1 MNCIVAADAN
11 WNIGM
16 NGKLLVS
23 IPQDMQYFKQ
33 MTMGKVV
40 IMGRKTLESFP
51 KMKPLNGRI
60 NIVISGNP
68 DYTVEGATVV
78 HSIEEAVEIAS
89 KYDPD
94 DVFCI
99 GGGSIYRDMLP
110 YIDKAYVTRIDFAY
124 DADTCFPNLDEDPE
138 WELVRR
144 SEEGTYFDLVYT
156 FDMYRRKRPEEV

>member
-1 MNCIVAADAN
+1 MRLIASADKN
-11 WNIGM
+11 WAIGYK
-16 NGKLLVS
+16 NELLVR
-23 IPQDMQYFKQ
+23 IPDDMKRFRE
-33 MTMGKVV
+33 MTTGNIV

-51 KMKPLNGRI
+51 KKKPLNGRI

-156 FDMYRRKRPEEV
+156 FDMYRRKRTEEV

>member
-51 KMKPLNGRI
+51 KKKPLNGRI

-78 HSIEEAVEIAS
+78 HSIEEAVKAAS
-89 KYDPD
+89 KYDPK

-99 GGGSIYRDMLP
+99 GGGSIYRDML
-110 YIDKAYVTRIDFAY
+110 
-124 DADTCFPNLDEDPE
+124 PNLDEDPE

-144 SEEGTYFDLVYT
+144 SEEETYFDLVYT
-156 FDMYRRKRPEEV
+156 FDMYRRKRPEEA